1 MHSDVVIIIPSR
13 IGSERLAQKPL
24 ATIGN
29 ITMIEHVVNQIQKT
43 GLKNVYVATDSSLIA
58 DKVSTFGAKYI
69 MTRSECASGTD
80 RVYEAFRTL
89 SDDNIKYVVN
99 VQGDMPFVDPD
110 AILEVIK
117 HLKNSEYGII
127 TPVTQVTL
135 NAADGS
141 SNVKVVVARN
151 SADSKVDKALYFSRS
166 LIPHGAD
173 EFLYH
178 IGIYGFEINTLAKFV
193 NLPTSNLEKT
203 EKLEQLR
210 AIENN
215 IDIGVCYVDNVPI
228 SVDTIE
234 DLNKAIDFY
243 NKNIK

>member
-29 ITMIEHVVNQIQKT
+29 IAMIEHVVNQIQKT
-43 GLKNVYVATDSSLIA
+43 GLENVYVATDSSLIA
-58 DKVSTFGAKYI
+58 DTVSAFGAKYI
-69 MTRSECASGTD
+69 MTKAECASGTD

-89 SDDNIKYVVN
+89 SDDNIRYVIN
-99 VQGDMPFVDPD
+99 VQGDMPFVDPK

-117 HLKNSEYGII
+117 YLKSSEYGII
-127 TPVTQVTL
+127 TPVTKVAL
-135 NAADGS
+135 DAAEGS
-141 SNVKVVVARN
+141 SNVKVVVARA
-151 SADSKVDKALYFSRS
+151 SEDSKLDKALYFSRS
-166 LIPHGAD
+166 LIPYGAD

-178 IGIYGFEINTLAKFV
+178 VGIYGFSKNTLAKFV
-193 NLPTSNLEKT
+193 NLPHSNLEKT

-210 AIENN
+210 ALENN
-215 IDIGVCYVDNVPI
+215 IDIGVCYVDNIPI

-243 NKNIK
+243 NNNIK